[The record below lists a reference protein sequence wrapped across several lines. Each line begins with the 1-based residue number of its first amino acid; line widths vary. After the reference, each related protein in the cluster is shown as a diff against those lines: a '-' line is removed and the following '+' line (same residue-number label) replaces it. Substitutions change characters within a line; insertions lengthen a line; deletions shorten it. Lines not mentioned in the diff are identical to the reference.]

1 MDAPTIRPGEE
12 IAPGLHAVRLLG
24 GGLRYEAHVAHSERL
39 RALVVVKVLREGL
52 LHDTGALAGLR
63 GEARLVDRLAHPQ
76 LLRGFGAVLGGPR
89 PHLVLELIEGP
100 RLSTLIR
107 RHGVDLEQL
116 LPLALNL
123 CSVLHY
129 LAGEGVVHLDVK
141 PRNIIMGAEPR
152 LIDLSVAREVER
164 LGEISGPVGTD
175 AYMAP
180 EQCDP
185 GRADV
190 LGPPADVWGLGV
202 TLYEAIARRRPFDFS
217 ASRRPQL
224 LQRPEPLGDRVPAPV
239 RDAVMACL
247 EPDPAARPTPGQL
260 GDALEPLVG
269 ALPAPRIGRFRPRR
283 LTPPTYQEAPA

>member
-1 MDAPTIRPGEE
+1 MKQTYDE
-12 IAPGLHAVRLLG
+12 IAPGLRPLRLLG
-24 GGLRYEAHVAHSERL
+24 GGLRYQAYIAHSEHL
-39 RALVVVKVLREGL
+39 RALVVVKLVRDELVDDDGV
-52 LHDTGALAGLR
+52 LAGLR
-63 GEARLVDRLAHPQ
+63 GEARMLSRLAHPM
-76 LLRGFGAVLGGPR
+76 LLRGFGAVLDGPR

-129 LAGEGVVHLDVK
+129 LAREGVVHLDVK

-152 LIDLSVAREVER
+152 LIDLSIARDVEDLAALR
-164 LGEISGPVGTD
+164 SPAGTD

-180 EQCDP
+180 EQCDVDRF
-185 GRADV
+185 GE
-190 LGPPADVWGLGV
+190 LGPPADVWGLGA
-202 TLYEAIARRRPFDFS
+202 TLYEAIARRQAFQDDGMRF
-217 ASRRPQL
+217 PQL
-224 LQRPEPLGDRVPAPV
+224 RAAPLPLDRRVPAPV
-239 RDAVMACL
+239 AAAVMNCL
-247 EPDPAARPTPGQL
+247 EPRPADRPTAGEL

-283 LTPPTYQEAPA
+283 RPTTHHHTEVHRP